1 MKASEWNTIL
11 KVISAI
17 VAGLL
22 GLFGA
27 QEAAA
32 AENE

>member
-1 MKASEWNTIL
+1 MKASEWKIIL
-11 KVISAI
+11 KVIGAI

-27 QEAAA
+27 QETVTG
-32 AENE
+32 NE